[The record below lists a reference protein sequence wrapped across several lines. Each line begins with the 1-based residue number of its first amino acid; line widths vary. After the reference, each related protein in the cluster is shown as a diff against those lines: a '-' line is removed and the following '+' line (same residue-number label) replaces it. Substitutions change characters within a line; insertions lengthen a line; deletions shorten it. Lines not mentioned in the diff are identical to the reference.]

1 MLKVRVFGFARARV
15 NQEIYDLEEVPNLD
29 KKFNHNIDAVIDRI
43 VIKSDSKNRLNE
55 SIEIALQMS
64 QGLISILKKF
74 PSPQEAKKEATRKE
88 ASCISAAKKCLAEFY
103 LSRTAA
109 SSRFPLEFFLYNIK
123 KQSNFNFQPASFAI
137 SVALRNFFKSYI
149 PELFSYEI
157 QNWYNK
163 IYSKALE
170 LLPQNFWLR
179 RMPF

>member
-1 MLKVRVFGFARARV
+1 MSRCAKGEHKEVSKRLLKEGFACARV

-88 ASCISAAKKCLAEFY
+88 DAAEWQEEMF
-103 LSRTAA
+103 S
-109 SSRFPLEFFLYNIK
+109 E
-123 KQSNFNFQPASFAI
+123 NFTCPEHGM
-137 SVALRNFFKSYI
+137 LL
-149 PELFSYEI
+149 PELSPRVFSF
-157 QNWYNK
+157 N
-163 IYSKALE
+163 S
-170 LLPQNFWLR
+170 
-179 RMPF
+179 PFAACEK

>member
-1 MLKVRVFGFARARV
+1 MLKEGFARARV

-88 ASCISAAKKCLAEFY
+88 AS
-103 LSRTAA
+103 SRMA
-109 SSRFPLEFFLYNIK
+109 R
-123 KQSNFNFQPASFAI
+123 
-137 SVALRNFFKSYI
+137 RNV
-149 PELFSYEI
+149 
-157 QNWYNK
+157 
-163 IYSKALE
+163 
-170 LLPQNFWLR
+170 
-179 RMPF
+179 